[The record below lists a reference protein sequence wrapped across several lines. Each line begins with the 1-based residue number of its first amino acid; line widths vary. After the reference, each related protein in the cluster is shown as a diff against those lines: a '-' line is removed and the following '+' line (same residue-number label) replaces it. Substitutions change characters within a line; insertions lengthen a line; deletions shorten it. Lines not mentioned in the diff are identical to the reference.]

1 MKLLT
6 NFFSSAA
13 TKRPVI
19 TILVVLLLTGFFG
32 YMAGQAEELSTSF
45 GGELDT
51 PEIQAQSKLGEYFQ
65 TSGSQS
71 VFQIIMSGEDV
82 LTVDGYLAWQE
93 IQKAVSE
100 SEIYPYLVKDQGGAV
115 QGIGWALNEEYYIEK
130 DGTMANTSFLDYR
143 MPTAL
148 DMPNID
154 VIMVEV
160 ANPLHPFGVRG
171 VGEVPIVPPL
181 GAVANAIKDATGIRI
196 YNTPMNPRKILEVID
211 NA

>member
-51 PEIQAQSKLGEYFQ
+51 PEIQAQSKLGDYFQ

-71 VFQIIMSGEDV
+71 VFQIIMSC
-82 LTVDGYLAWQE
+82 LLY
-93 IQKAVSE
+93 
-100 SEIYPYLVKDQGGAV
+100 
-115 QGIGWALNEEYYIEK
+115 
-130 DGTMANTSFLDYR
+130 TSPSPRDMRRSR
-143 MPTAL
+143 MPSSA
-148 DMPNID
+148 
-154 VIMVEV
+154 
-160 ANPLHPFGVRG
+160 
-171 VGEVPIVPPL
+171 
-181 GAVANAIKDATGIRI
+181 
-196 YNTPMNPRKILEVID
+196 
-211 NA
+211 

>member
-19 TILVVLLLTGFFG
+19 TILVVVLLTGFFG
-32 YMAGQAEELSTSF
+32 YMAGQSEELNTSF

-71 VFQIIMSGEDV
+71 VFQIIVSGEDV

-93 IQKAVSE
+93 INKAVLQ

-115 QGIGWALNEEYYIEK
+115 QGFFAPVDFAKAFNPTLN
-130 DGTMANTSFLDYR
+130 
-143 MPTAL
+143 
-148 DMPNID
+148 
-154 VIMVEV
+154 
-160 ANPLHPFGVRG
+160 VRCH
-171 VGEVPIVPPL
+171 V
-181 GAVANAIKDATGIRI
+181 R
-196 YNTPMNPRKILEVID
+196 
-211 NA
+211 